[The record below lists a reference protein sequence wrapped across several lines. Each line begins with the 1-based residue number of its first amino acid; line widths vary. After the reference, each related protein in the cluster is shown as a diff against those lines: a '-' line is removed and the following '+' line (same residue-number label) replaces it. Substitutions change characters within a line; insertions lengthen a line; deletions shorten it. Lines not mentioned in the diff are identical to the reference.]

1 MPPVIFTRRPA
12 AVAVYSELM
21 HRASLLL
28 ICCAYLGAQPAAIEG
43 VVVNQAT
50 GQPMAGVHVRFL
62 STASSADGQP
72 YGAISNAAGRF
83 SIASLAPGTYVAGA
97 DARGFFYMPPK
108 GEGPIQRAS
117 LKAGQHIADFKIE
130 MAQGATISG
139 RVLDDNGDPVQTGVH
154 AEGESERAMN
164 FSRWGNSD
172 ERGEFHLSV
181 APGKYYIVA
190 NSGNRGINQPTE
202 IRTDGS
208 VDALYGATY
217 YPGSAAKAKA
227 VLVEAAAGA
236 ELTGT
241 DIHLAR
247 QAPGGSIS
255 GVVTGA
261 GDAAG
266 GAMVMLQQGE
276 NPAHMRSNHS
286 VGLDKDG
293 HFHFANL
300 PPGAYR
306 LLAWQWGEKASIYS
320 QPLDLRLEGSDVTN
334 LNLLLAPGGELNGK
348 LEMAG
353 GPAKEKLSVTL
364 DPLPFASFGEPP
376 PTAEADQNGA
386 FRIADIAPG
395 RYRLKVTP
403 MPENGYLK
411 SVRLEGVEVPD
422 GELDLSRGA
431 PGSSLKIVVSRN
443 GGQVSGKLLDKDGEP
458 LGAETVMVL
467 LVADPKQIDLER
479 SLKRA
484 EDGTYRFQAIRPGKY
499 RLLAL
504 GPGLFASGPDFLE
517 SIETLAAA
525 ADEIEIKEGDRKVQ
539 DLKLIEKGD
548 ADAKP

>member
-1 MPPVIFTRRPA
+1 
-12 AVAVYSELM
+12 M
-21 HRASLLL
+21 HRAALLL
-28 ICCAYLGAQPAAIEG
+28 ACCACLGAQPAAIEG
-43 VVVNQAT
+43 VVVNQTT

-62 STASSADGQP
+62 SASSSAEGQP
-72 YGAISNAAGRF
+72 YGAISGPTGHF
-83 SIASLAPGTYVAGA
+83 SIARLPAGVYIA
-97 DARGFFYMPPK
+97 DAEARGFFRMPPK
-108 GEGPIQRAS
+108 GAAMVLRVS
-117 LKAGQHIADFKIE
+117 LKAGQQLTDFKIE
-130 MAQGATISG
+130 MAQEATISG
-139 RVLDDNGDPVQTGVH
+139 RVMDDNGDPVQAGVH
-154 AEGESERAMN
+154 AEADSGRPVYLGG
-164 FSRWGNSD
+164 RWANSD
-172 ERGEFHLSV
+172 ERGTFHLAV
-181 APGKYYIVA
+181 PPGKYYIVA
-190 NSGNRGINQPTE
+190 NPGNRGINQVPE
-202 IRTDGS
+202 IRTDGT
-208 VDALYGATY
+208 VEATY
-217 YPGSAAKAKA
+217 GETYYASSVAKARA
-227 VLVEAAAGA
+227 VLVEAVGGA
-236 ELTGT
+236 ELMDM
-241 DIHLAR
+241 DIHLVR
-247 QAPGGSIS
+247 QPRGGSIS